1 MISLEDFHQ
10 DFLQSILSDT
20 ESRGLM
26 KPQAF
31 FENVCEEL
39 VSSGDLTTNYTAAE
53 YVKKGIEVHGYD
65 LDENRKLLSLIA
77 HQFFQE
83 EEIQTLLKKDI
94 ETKFSRLKAF
104 FRMVAQNDF
113 HDMEQT
119 SDGYSMAHNVA
130 QYLTG
135 KQIERV
141 RLIVL
146 TDGRMTKTLTDLP
159 SETIAGIPL
168 DYRVID
174 IDYIYRIYLSEFADQ
189 NFEVSV
195 DLPALKVTTETDQYQ
210 SYLSVVPA
218 EVLAFIYEK
227 YGQKIFE
234 QNVRTFLGARGNTN
248 IGLRNT
254 IEFKPEMF
262 FAYNNGI
269 TATASDLEFDG
280 KGNIKTIKN
289 FQIVN
294 GGQTTSSIY
303 AASKKLDISKVAVQ
317 MKLSVVKDK
326 EQEHTFVSDVSRYAN
341 TQNKVN
347 ASDFFSN
354 SPFHK
359 EMKDYSTRVWAPAAS
374 GAQRRTHWFYERARG
389 EYLNQQR
396 FMTPGQKKA
405 FLLENPKQQYL
416 DKTFLAKSE
425 VSWLQKPN
433 IVAKGAQESFRY
445 FAENITKQLEDDN
458 LSINEL
464 YFKDAVS
471 RVILFREVEKLVSR
485 SSWYDGGF
493 RAQTVTY
500 TIAYLSYCVK
510 QMKQFLNF
518 GLIWELQALPSD
530 LIKILEMISERV
542 YEDITEPP
550 EGTANISQWC
560 KREACWES
568 VKQLHVN
575 VVPPNGL
582 LVSREDQK
590 YEVKTEKS
598 EKALETSIQVET
610 FVYSTSVSTW
620 KQVYDYFMK
629 SGAGSGVSATQMD
642 ILKKKSLGSIQ
653 FPTEKQSKILYEL
666 VQKAKIE
673 GLVISE

>member
-1 MISLEDFHQ
+1 MISLEEFHQ

-39 VSSGDLTTNYTAAE
+39 VSSGDLTTNYAVAE
-53 YVKKGIEVHGYD
+53 YVKKGVEVHGYD
-65 LDENRKLLSLIA
+65 LDEDRKLLSLIA

-94 ETKFSRLKAF
+94 ETKFSRLKGF

-119 SDGYSMAHNVA
+119 SDAYSMADTVA

-159 SETIAGIPL
+159 SETIAGVPL

-210 SYLSVVPA
+210 SFLSVVPA
-218 EVLAFIYEK
+218 QVLASIYENH
-227 YGQKIFE
+227 GQKLFE

-254 IEFKPEMF
+254 IEYKPEMF

-294 GGQTTSSIY
+294 GCQTTSSIY

-326 EQEHTFVSDVSRYAN
+326 EQEHAFVSDVSRCAN
-341 TQNKVN
+341 TQNKVD

-359 EMKDYSTRVWAPAAS
+359 EMKDYSTRVWAPAAT
-374 GAQRRTHWFYERARG
+374 GAQRRTHWFYERAKG
-389 EYLNQQR
+389 EYLNEQR
-396 FMTPGQKKA
+396 FMSPGQKKA
-405 FLLENPKQQYL
+405 FLLENPKGQYL

-433 IVAKGAQESFRY
+433 IVAKGKQEVFKY
-445 FAENITKQLEDDN
+445 FAENITKQLESDN

-464 YFKDAVS
+464 YFKEAVS
-471 RVILFREVEKLVSR
+471 RVILFRELEKIISR
-485 SSWYDGGF
+485 SDWYDGGF

-500 TIAYLSYCVK
+500 TIAYLSFSVK

-518 GLIWELQALPSD
+518 AEIWDLQALPQG
-530 LIKILEMISERV
+530 LIDILGTIAESV
-542 YEDITEPP
+542 YEDITVPP
-550 EGTANISQWC
+550 EGSANISQWC
-560 KREACWES
+560 KREACWER
-568 VKQLHVN
+568 VKKLGLN
-575 VVPPNGL
+575 IVVPKGL
-582 LVSREDQK
+582 LISRDEKK
-590 YEVKTEKS
+590 YEVKSEKS
-598 EKALETSIQVET
+598 EKTLETGIQIET
-610 FVYSTSVSTW
+610 FVYTTAASTW

-642 ILKKKSLGSIQ
+642 ILKKKSAGSLQ
-653 FPTEKQSKILYEL
+653 LPAEKQCKILYEL
-666 VQKAKIE
+666 VQKAKSE
-673 GLVISE
+673 GLVIDG

>member
-1 MISLEDFHQ
+1 
-10 DFLQSILSDT
+10 
-20 ESRGLM
+20 M

-39 VSSGDLTTNYTAAE
+39 VSSGDLTTNYAAAE
-53 YVKKGIEVHGYD
+53 YVKKGVEVHGYD

-77 HQFFQE
+77 HHFFQE

-119 SDGYSMAHNVA
+119 SDGYSMAYNVA

-195 DLPALKVTTETDQYQ
+195 NLPALKVTTETDQYQ

-218 EVLAFIYEK
+218 QVLATIYEN

-269 TATASDLEFDG
+269 TATASDLEFDA

-317 MKLSVVKDK
+317 MKLSVVKEK

-389 EYLNQQR
+389 EYLNEQR
-396 FMTPGQKKA
+396 FMTPAKKKA
-405 FLLENPKQQYL
+405 FLLENPKDQYL

-433 IVAKGAQESFRY
+433 IVSKGAQESFRY

-458 LSINEL
+458 LSVNEL

-471 RVILFREVEKLVSR
+471 RVILFRGVEKLVSR

-530 LIKILEMISERV
+530 LIKVLETISERV
-542 YEDITEPP
+542 YEDITDPP

-560 KREACWES
+560 KREACWDN
-568 VKQLHVN
+568 VKELRLN
-575 VVPPNGL
+575 IVVPKGL
-582 LVSREDQK
+582 LISREEQK
-590 YEVKTEKS
+590 YEVKTEKA
-598 EKALETSIQVET
+598 EKALEASVQVET
-610 FVYSTSVSTW
+610 FVYSTPISTW
-620 KQVYDYFMK
+620 KQIHDYFMR
-629 SGAGSGVSATQMD
+629 SGAGSSVSATQMD
-642 ILKKKSLGSIQ
+642 ILRKKSLGSIQ

-666 VQKAKIE
+666 AQKARIE